1 MEHQKLSGR
10 EEEHVKVAVRCRP
23 LSQQEQQQGHR
34 TVVQTDEHA
43 KSVAVAQPDSRN
55 ELLKCYTFDEVFGPE
70 AVQATVYNSL
80 CRPIVEN
87 VLKGYNGTIFAYG
100 QTGTGKT
107 YTMSGND
114 GQADGVT
121 QNAFA
126 HIFDHIAKCHQDKRF
141 LVRISYMEIYNE
153 EARDLLAKQ
162 PADAHRHHSL
172 EIKERADIG
181 VYVKDL
187 LNVTVASAEQCLRI
201 MQFGNANRHT
211 GRTSMNEQ
219 SSRSHAIF
227 TVTIEC
233 SEMVDGDGR
242 QLLTQGK
249 LHLVDLAGSERQ
261 SKTHSVG
268 DRLKEASK
276 INLSLSTLGNVISAL
291 VDTKNPHI
299 PYRNSKLTRILQDS
313 LGGNSKTAMIA
324 NIGPASYNYDETIG
338 TLRYAN
344 RAKQIR
350 NVARINEDPKDA
362 LLRRFQEEIEQL
374 KKQLEENAEAI
385 SDTEEAA
392 VAEMGGFD
400 EEADELQ
407 KHQQQQQHAPH
418 HHHNHQFER
427 IREIEESIE
436 RGKRKLQGSERQSKT
451 HSVGDRLKEASKIN
465 LSLSTLGNVI
475 SALVDTKNPHI
486 PYRNSKLTRIL
497 QDSLGGNS
505 KTAMIANIGPASYN
519 YDETIGTLRYANRAK
534 QIRNVARINEDPKD
548 ALLRRF
554 QEEIEQLKKQLE
566 ENAEAISDTEE
577 AAVAEMGGF
586 DEEADELQ
594 KHQQQQHTP
603 HHHHNHQFERIR
615 EIEESIE
622 RGKRKLQEEHGLKEA
637 ERHKLADDLLRREEE
652 LTRNKRE
659 RDKLLQK
666 LGTIER
672 QIIVGGENMLEKVEI
687 QAKLLEESNRDLE
700 RARQDELALQ
710 TRFRNQ
716 QAEQCDIG
724 EQYNTLQEEAQ
735 GLNKKL
741 KKVWTQYM
749 QAKAELTDIEVEHQ
763 REMEA
768 LLESVRQLQRELLY
782 SMLVIDQFI
791 PEERVR
797 YIEKF
802 VHWNEEIGDWQLRC
816 IVSLCRQ
823 QYS

>member
-1 MEHQKLSGR
+1 MGIEPKISARQ
-10 EEEHVKVAVRCRP
+10 EEEDHVKVAVRCRP
-23 LSQQEQQQGHR
+23 LSQQELQQGHR
-34 TVVQTDEHA
+34 TIVEADEHG
-43 KSVAVAQPDSRN
+43 KCVAVAHPDNQNQPQ
-55 ELLKCYTFDEVFGPE
+55 KCYLFDELFGPN
-70 AVQATVYNSL
+70 ATQATVYNSL

-107 YTMSGND
+107 YTMSGAGGE

-153 EARDLLAKQ
+153 EVRDLLAKQ
-162 PADAHRHHSL
+162 SAAGAQRLD
-172 EIKERADIG
+172 IKERADIG
-181 VYVKDL
+181 VYVRDL

-201 MQFGNANRHT
+201 MQLGNANRHT
-211 GRTSMNEQ
+211 GRTCMNEQ

-227 TVTIEC
+227 TVTVEC
-233 SEMVDGDGR
+233 AETVKAADGR

-261 SKTHSVG
+261 SKTNATG

-291 VDTKNPHI
+291 ADAKSPHI

-324 NIGPASYNYDETIG
+324 NIGPSSYNYEETIS
-338 TLRYAN
+338 TLRYAC

-350 NVARINEDPKDA
+350 NIARINEDPKDA

-374 KKQLEENAEAI
+374 RKQLEENAEAI
-385 SDTEEAA
+385 SDTE
-392 VAEMGGFD
+392 AENETDDKKKNKTD
-400 EEADELQ
+400 EEAEGPTDEEQ
-407 KHQQQQQHAPH
+407 RKKQQQKQL
-418 HHHNHQFER
+418 ER
-427 IREIEESIE
+427 IREIE
-436 RGKRKLQGSERQSKT
+436 Q
-451 HSVGDRLKEASKIN
+451 
-465 LSLSTLGNVI
+465 
-475 SALVDTKNPHI
+475 
-486 PYRNSKLTRIL
+486 
-497 QDSLGGNS
+497 
-505 KTAMIANIGPASYN
+505 
-519 YDETIGTLRYANRAK
+519 
-534 QIRNVARINEDPKD
+534 
-548 ALLRRF
+548 
-554 QEEIEQLKKQLE
+554 
-566 ENAEAISDTEE
+566 
-577 AAVAEMGGF
+577 
-586 DEEADELQ
+586 
-594 KHQQQQHTP
+594 
-603 HHHHNHQFERIR
+603 
-615 EIEESIE
+615 SIE

-637 ERHKLADDLLRREEE
+637 ERRKLAEDLLRREEE
-652 LTRNKRE
+652 LSRNKRE

-672 QIIVGGENMLEKVEI
+672 QIIVGGENMLEKVEL
-687 QAKLLEESNRDLE
+687 QAQLLEQSNRALE
-700 RARQDELALQ
+700 RARQEELAME
-710 TRFRNQ
+710 TRFRTQ
-716 QAEQCDIG
+716 QAEQCDIE
-724 EQYNTLQEEAQ
+724 EQYSTLQEEAQ
-735 GLNKKL
+735 GMSKRL

-749 QAKAELTDIEVEHQ
+749 QAKAELKDIEVDHQ

-816 IVSLCRQ
+816 VAYAGNNIREHRNMIHSSTANFPQKSQDPQMKPLFLSYADVLGLPSTSTVSSSASSASTSFSASVKPNFRPKSAAKDRNAARIRALLE
-823 QYS
+823 